1 MFSRLN
7 IQALSDPRNIWPI
20 SISILMHAIFLA
32 VVTMPRAPKLPE
44 FLTIEMSSFPEFSA
58 PAAGGGSPAPAAR
71 AAAPAKAEAA
81 APQAVKAPEMAEP
94 VKQVKVAPPVAQTA
108 AVSTTSSRMAASSAG
123 GGVGAGS
130 AKGVAG
136 GTGGKGV
143 SGTGTGSGPASG
155 PIEGSFG
162 TANGPAF
169 TYKAT
174 PSYPRIARKLHKEG
188 TVVLRV
194 TLDEKGLLKDVKVIQ
209 KAGFGFDEAAVN
221 AVKESKFRP
230 AKQRGIPVA
239 CRALWKV
246 KFALA
251 D

>member
-1 MFSRLN
+1 MLSRLN
-7 IQALSDPRNIWPI
+7 ILTFSDPRNIWPI

-32 VVTMPRAPKLPE
+32 VVSMPHAPKIPE
-44 FLTIEMSSFPEFSA
+44 FLEIDMNSFPEVPAA
-58 PAAGGGSPAPAAR
+58 PASAGPPAPAPKA
-71 AAAPAKAEAA
+71 AAAPAKANVA
-81 APQAVKAPEMAEP
+81 APVAVKPPEMAMP
-94 VKQVKVAPPVAQTA
+94 VKNVKVTAPVVQPAVAS
-108 AVSTTSSRMAASSAG
+108 AVSSGSVKGVAG
-123 GGVGAGS
+123 GVAGGS
-130 AKGVAG
+130 ANGVAG
-136 GTGGKGV
+136 GTGTGGKGAI
-143 SGTGTGSGPASG
+143 GTGAGGG
-155 PIEGSFG
+155 GLMDGSFG

-174 PSYPRIARKLHKEG
+174 PTYPRIARKLHKEG
-188 TVVLRV
+188 TVVLRI
-194 TLDEKGLLKDVKVIQ
+194 TIDERGGLKDVKVVQ